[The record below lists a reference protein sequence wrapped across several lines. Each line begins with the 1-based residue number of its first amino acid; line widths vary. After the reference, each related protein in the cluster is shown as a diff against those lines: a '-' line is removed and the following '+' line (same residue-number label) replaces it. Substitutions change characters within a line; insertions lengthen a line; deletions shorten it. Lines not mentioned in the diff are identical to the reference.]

1 MQNLWDLYKIFIRSL
16 FCYKCQVLEISLMIH
31 KLHIHVFLHYRYDL
45 VSNSWQK
52 ESGLPR
58 KAPCNSSCGF
68 VVLNGELHVLSL
80 LKGGDTTESRRSRQ
94 QKRAGSLL
102 IQIYQPRKRTWRSL
116 ITKPPFHCP
125 LDFNTAVMCTI
136 QL

>member
-1 MQNLWDLYKIFIRSL
+1 MQNLGPVQIFYTITIL
-16 FCYKCQVLEISLMIH
+16 LQVPSSGNFFDDTQ
-31 KLHIHVFLHYRYDL
+31 LHIHVFLHYRYDL